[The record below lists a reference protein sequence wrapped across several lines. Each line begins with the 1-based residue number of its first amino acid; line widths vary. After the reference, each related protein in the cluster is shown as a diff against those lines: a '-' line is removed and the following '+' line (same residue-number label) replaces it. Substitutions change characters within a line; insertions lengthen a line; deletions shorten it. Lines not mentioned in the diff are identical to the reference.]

1 MHIPS
6 GQQGTADDLK
16 LPSINIFL
24 EEVEVLEN
32 FCHNNLQAKVSVN
45 IARSRI
51 DSELYRL
58 TFVRIH
64 EIKIAQKLISLYRK
78 LTKQH
83 SSLEPLPYLYKNK
96 APSEQ

>member
-1 MHIPS
+1 MS
-6 GQQGTADDLK
+6 
-16 LPSINIFL
+16 
-24 EEVEVLEN
+24 
-32 FCHNNLQAKVSVN
+32 VS
-45 IARSRI
+45 IARSLI

-64 EIKIAQKLISLYRK
+64 EIKKAQKLISLYRK

-83 SSLEPLPYLYKNK
+83 SLLEPLPYVYKNK